1 MKPIKPESL
10 NKLFKEM
17 MALTAKMKGTTRQT
31 QLKIEKKKPFKCS

>member
-17 MALTAKMKGTTRQT
+17 LALTAKMKGTTKRT
-31 QLKIEKKKPFKCS
+31 QLKIEEIKP